1 MIPKLFQEKENA
13 SENRYNG
20 DLLNQKYKN
29 VNTKKNTDFH

>member
-20 DLLNQKYKN
+20 DLLNQKYK
-29 VNTKKNTDFH
+29 KKKKKKEH